1 MAVFNFVGSVG
12 QCIHFGLSGDTKPSS
27 YNGTVFFEMDTGKVF
42 LRESN
47 AWVEKL
53 NNSYEVTGGGGGG
66 PHATTHQNNGTDEIS
81 VAGLSGLLAD
91 AQTPASHT
99 HVAGDLP
106 DLDSLTVPSA
116 SVNFNGQQATNF
128 RVENRTSDPG
138 SPTTG
143 QLWLR
148 TDI

>member
-12 QCIHFGLSGDTKPSS
+12 QCVHFGLSGDTKPSS
-27 YNGTVFFEMDTGKVF
+27 ANGYVFIETDTGKVF
-42 LRESN
+42 NRESST
-47 AWVEKL
+47 WVEKI
-53 NNSYEVTGGGGGG
+53 NSSYQTGGE
-66 PHATTHQNNGTDEIS
+66 HAANHQNNGSDEIS

-116 SVNFNGQQATNF
+116 SVNFNSQQATNF